1 MVFLILISMI
11 GTMDMYMFHFIAA
24 IDERR
29 WPSGDYSILMSK
41 YGCPDH
47 DINDLKHGYI
57 NV

>member
-1 MVFLILISMI
+1 MI
-11 GTMDMYMFHFIAA
+11 GTMDMYMFHCIAA